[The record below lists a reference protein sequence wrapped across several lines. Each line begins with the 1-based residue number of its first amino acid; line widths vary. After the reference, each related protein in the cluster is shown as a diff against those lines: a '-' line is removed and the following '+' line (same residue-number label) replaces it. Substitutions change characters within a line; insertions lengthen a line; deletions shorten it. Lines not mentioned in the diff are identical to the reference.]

1 MNENLGIRI
10 AASTQEVEAN
20 SEAALR
26 TMEELK
32 EEMAELER
40 LMNKNGSKENTNALN
55 TAIIKFNELTDSQ
68 IRESKEAWQKYEAL
82 KQEGKAQAVVL
93 PQLKE
98 LHKACERAERLAT
111 DLTCYS
117 LGHPKV
123 Q

>member
-20 SEAALR
+20 SESALR
-26 TMEELK
+26 AMEELK
-32 EEMAELER
+32 EEMAKLER
-40 LMNKNGSKENTNALN
+40 LIIKNGSKENANAPN
-55 TAIIKFNELTDSQ
+55 IAIIRFNELTDSQ
-68 IRESKEAWQKYEAL
+68 IRKSKEAWQKYEAL
-82 KQEGKAQAVVL
+82 KREGKAQAVML

-98 LHKACERAERLAT
+98 LQKACERAERLAT

-117 LGHPKV
+117 LGNPKP